1 VQLFAKDRKLT
12 PMATGALLFL
22 ALSVFV
28 WGLQYKL
35 SLYDPPQSLARQVPI
50 AKLLSKNEQPQIASS
65 STVAPPD
72 RAAQNVLPVA
82 LNLLLLVVYTT
93 VLALPQAFRARQLEA
108 ARSWKLQ
115 FPPRETF
122 FVRPPPFAV

>member
-1 VQLFAKDRKLT
+1 VRFFAKDRKLT
-12 PMATGALLFL
+12 PIGTGALLFL

-50 AKLLSKNEQPQIASS
+50 AKLLSKNEQPLIASS
-65 STVAPPD
+65 ATVAPLD
-72 RAAQNVLPVA
+72 RAAQAVLPAA
-82 LNLLLLVVYTT
+82 LNLLLLLVYAT

-115 FPPRETF
+115 FPPRKTF
-122 FVRPPPFAV
+122 FIRPPPFTV